1 MTLFLVFPSSISK
14 NVLFAL
20 QGQITDNNNEE
31 KEDAF
36 MQNFTFSNP
45 TKLIFGKDTLKELQN
60 EIPQYGKNVL
70 LVYGGGSIKRSGLYD
85 KVLAELKDIGAE
97 VSELSGVEPNPRL
110 STVHK
115 GVEICKEKG
124 IDFILAVGGGSV
136 IDCTKAIAAG
146 AKYDGDAW
154 DLVTKKA
161 FASEA
166 LPFGTVLTLAA
177 TGSEMNAGSVITNW
191 ETNEKYGW
199 GSPVTFPKFSILDP
213 VNTFTVPRDQT
224 IYGIVDMMSHVFEHY
239 FHLEENTLLQD
250 RMCEGLLLTVMETAP
265 KLLEDLEN
273 YEHRATILYNGT
285 MALNGMLS
293 MGYRGDW
300 ATHNIE
306 HAVSAVY
313 DIPHGG
319 GLAILFPNWMKHNLS
334 VKPSR
339 FKQLAVRV
347 FGVDPEGKTDE
358 EAGLEGIEK
367 LREFWNS
374 IGAPSRLADY
384 DIDES
389 GVETMA
395 DKAMANG
402 EFGNFKKLNR
412 EDVVSIYKASL

>member
-1 MTLFLVFPSSISK
+1 M
-14 NVLFAL
+14 
-20 QGQITDNNNEE
+20 D
-31 KEDAF
+31 
-36 MQNFTFSNP
+36 NFTYWNP
-45 TKLIFGKDTLKELQN
+45 TKLIFGKDQLEQLKT
-60 EIPQYGKNVL
+60 EIPQYGKNIL
-70 LVYGGGSIKRSGLYD
+70 LVYGGGSIKRSGLYEQ
-85 KVLAELKDIGAE
+85 VINILKNLNANIH
-97 VSELSGVEPNPRL
+97 ELSGVEPNPRI
-110 STVHK
+110 STVRK
-115 GVEICKEKG
+115 GIDICKKEQ

-161 FASEA
+161 FATDA

-177 TGSEMNAGSVITNW
+177 TGSEMNSGSVITNW

-199 GSPVTFPKFSILDP
+199 GSPFTFPKFSILDP
-213 VNTFTVPRDQT
+213 VNTFTVPKDQT
-224 IYGIVDMMSHVFEHY
+224 VYGMVDMMSHVFEHY
-239 FHLEENTLLQD
+239 FHLTENTLMQD
-250 RMCEGLLLTVMETAP
+250 RMCESLLLTVMETAP
-265 KLLEDLEN
+265 KLINDLEN
-273 YEHRATILYNGT
+273 YEYRSTILYNGT

-293 MGYRGDW
+293 MGFRGDW

-319 GLAILFPNWMKHNLS
+319 GLAILFPNWMKHNLK

-358 EAGLEGIEK
+358 EIGLEGIEK

-384 DIDES
+384 GIDDSKLDI
-389 GVETMA
+389 MA
-395 DKAMANG
+395 DKAMAYG

-412 EDVVSIYKASL
+412 DDVLEIYRLSL